1 MKPPPAVFTAISAGP
16 APCAAATVASPATHT
31 AINSTHP
38 KTQNGFRMERF
49 TVLLLCELN
58 YASPETGQAKPRA
71 RPATLPRPSDKVV
84 KDLSRVQL
92 TAPSLI
98 VAGRERS
105 VSTSTRGRIDFYCM
119 RAIDPQQPNC
129 GRKP

>member
-1 MKPPPAVFTAISAGP
+1 MKPPPAVFTATSAGP
-16 APCAAATVASPATHT
+16 ALCAAATVASPATHA

-71 RPATLPRPSDKVV
+71 RPATLPRSSDKVV
-84 KDLSRVQL
+84 KDLSRGNSEVTTRRAHGYWRL
-92 TAPSLI
+92 R
-98 VAGRERS
+98 VAAELR
-105 VSTSTRGRIDFYCM
+105 
-119 RAIDPQQPNC
+119 
-129 GRKP
+129 